1 MQNSFDLSGKTA
13 LVTGGGGVL
22 GSAMARA
29 LASAGAHVSLL
40 GRTEEKIERMS
51 RQIQSAGGKAS
62 YLTADV
68 TSESSFRA
76 ALAYLGDVHILV
88 NAAGT
93 IIPEAMT
100 SPTRS
105 IFELSLDKMRQVMD
119 VNWMGTVIPSFLL
132 AEQFVK
138 RNDGIIINVASM
150 SSFKP
155 VTRNVAYS
163 SSKAAIL
170 NFTQWMAVHMA
181 QTYAPGIRVNAIAPG
196 FFLTEINKHLLTDK
210 DTGKLSPRGESIIAH
225 TPMGRFGEP
234 DELGGATVFLA
245 SDASK
250 FITGTVIPVD
260 GGHLAFS
267 GV

>member
-1 MQNSFDLSGKTA
+1 MHNWFDLTGKTA

-29 LASAGAHVSLL
+29 LADHGAHVVLL
-40 GRTEEKIERMS
+40 GRTREKVERAAALI
-51 RQIQSAGGKAS
+51 RERGGAAS
-62 YLTADV
+62 WVQGDV
-68 TSESSFRA
+68 TEADSMKA
-76 ALAYLGDVHILV
+76 ALAAVGDVHILV

-100 SPTRS
+100 SPDRS
-105 IFELSLDKMRQVMD
+105 LFELSLSAMRQVMD
-119 VNWMGTVIPSFLL
+119 VNWMGTVIPSLL
-132 AEQFVK
+132 VARQFAV
-138 RNDGIIINVASM
+138 RGQGVIINVASM
-150 SSFKP
+150 SSFRP

-163 SSKAAIL
+163 ASKAALL
-170 NFTQWMAVHMA
+170 NFTQWLAVHMA
-181 QTYAPGIRVNAIAPG
+181 QHYSPNIRVNAIAPG
-196 FFLTEINKHLLTDK
+196 FFLTEINRSLLVEPTEGRL
-210 DTGKLSPRGESIIAH
+210 TARGEAIIAH
-225 TPMGRFGEP
+225 TPMGRFGDP

-250 FITGTVIPVD
+250 FITGAVIPVD

>member
-1 MQNSFDLSGKTA
+1 MQSWFDLSGKTA

-29 LASAGAHVSLL
+29 LAQHGARVTLL
-40 GRTEEKIERMS
+40 GRTQSKIES
-51 RQIQSAGGKAS
+51 VANDIQNAGGKAS
-62 YLTADV
+62 FLTADV
-68 TSESSFRA
+68 TNESSFGD
-76 ALAYLGDVHILV
+76 ALKYLGDVHVLV

-105 IFELSLDKMRQVMD
+105 MFDLSISKMREVME
-119 VNWMGTVIPSFLL
+119 VNWMGTVIPSFLV
-132 AEQFVK
+132 AKQFVE
-138 RNDGIIINVASM
+138 RNDGVIINVASM

-163 SSKAAIL
+163 ASKAAIL
-170 NFTQWMAVHMA
+170 NHTQWMAVHMA
-181 QTYAPGIRVNAIAPG
+181 QTYSAGIRVNAIAPG
-196 FFLTEINKHLLTDK
+196 FFLTEINKYLLTNK
-210 DTGKLSPRGESIIAH
+210 DTGELSPRGQSIIAH
-225 TPMGRFGEP
+225 TPMGRFGDP
-234 DELGGATVFLA
+234 NELGGATVFLA
-245 SDASK
+245 SEASR

>member
-1 MQNSFDLSGKTA
+1 MQSWFDLTGKTA

-22 GSAMARA
+22 GSAMARV
-29 LASAGAHVSLL
+29 LAAHGARVVLM
-40 GRTEEKIERMS
+40 GRTREKVEDMAQR
-51 RQIQSAGGKAS
+51 IQANGNEAAWVQG
-62 YLTADV
+62 DV
-68 TSESSFRA
+68 TNADSFNPAMESV
-76 ALAYLGDVHILV
+76 GDVHILV

-100 SPTRS
+100 SPTRTL
-105 IFELSLDKMRQVMD
+105 FDLSLDAMRQVMD
-119 VNWMGTVIPSFLL
+119 VNWMGTVIPSLVV
-132 AEQFVK
+132 AKQFVA
-138 RNDGIIINVASM
+138 RNEGVIINVASM

-163 SSKAAIL
+163 ASKAALL
-170 NFTQWMAVHMA
+170 NFTQWLAVHVA
-181 QTYAPGIRVNAIAPG
+181 QHYSPNIRVNAIAPG
-196 FFLTEINKHLLTDK
+196 FFLTEINRHLLTDK
-210 DTGKLSPRGESIIAH
+210 DTGKLTPRGESIVAH

-245 SDASK
+245 SDAAR
-250 FITGTVIPVD
+250 FITGAVIPVD

>member
-1 MQNSFDLSGKTA
+1 MHNWFDLTNKTA

-29 LASAGAHVSLL
+29 LADHGAHVVLL
-40 GRTEEKIERMS
+40 GRTREKVEGMAQRIRA
-51 RQIQSAGGKAS
+51 AGNRAS
-62 YLTADV
+62 WVQGDV
-68 TSESSFRA
+68 TDSDSFAA
-76 ALAYLGDVHILV
+76 ALQSVGDVHILV

-105 IFELSLDKMRQVMD
+105 LFDLSLDAMRRVMD
-119 VNWMGTVIPSFLL
+119 VNWMGTVIPSLL
-132 AEQFVK
+132 VARQFVE
-138 RNDGIIINVASM
+138 RNTGVIINVASM

-163 SSKAAIL
+163 ASKAAL
-170 NFTQWMAVHMA
+170 FNFTQWLAVHMA
-181 QTYAPGIRVNAIAPG
+181 QHYSPNIRVNAIAPG
-196 FFLTEINKHLLTDK
+196 FFLTEINRALLTDV
-210 DTGKLSPRGESIIAH
+210 DTGRLTPRGEAIIAH
-225 TPMGRFGEP
+225 TPMGRFGDP

-250 FITGTVIPVD
+250 FITGAVIPVD

>member
-1 MQNSFDLSGKTA
+1 MQNWFDLTGKTA

-29 LASAGAHVSLL
+29 LADHGARVVLL
-40 GRTEEKIERMS
+40 GRTRDKVEHAA
-51 RQIQSAGGKAS
+51 QLIQARGGSASWAQG
-62 YLTADV
+62 DV
-68 TSESSFRA
+68 TDSASFGE
-76 ALAYLGDVHILV
+76 ALAAAGDVHILV

-105 IFELSLDKMRQVMD
+105 LFDLSLEAMRRVMD
-119 VNWMGTVIPSFLL
+119 VNWMGTVIPSLL
-132 AEQFVK
+132 IARQFVE
-138 RNDGIIINVASM
+138 RGGGVIINVASM
-150 SSFKP
+150 SSFRP

-163 SSKAAIL
+163 ASKAALL
-170 NFTQWMAVHMA
+170 NFTQWLAVHMA
-181 QTYAPGIRVNAIAPG
+181 QHYSPNIRVNAIAPG
-196 FFLTEINKHLLTDK
+196 FFLTEINRDLLTDK
-210 DTGKLSPRGESIIAH
+210 DTGRLTPRGEAIIAH
-225 TPMGRFGEP
+225 TPMGRFGNP

-245 SDASK
+245 SDASR

>member
-1 MQNSFDLSGKTA
+1 MQSWFDLTGRTA

-29 LASAGAHVSLL
+29 LADHGAHVILL
-40 GRTEEKIERMS
+40 GRRKEKVAAMAEH
-51 RQIQSAGGKAS
+51 IQARGGKAS
-62 YLTADV
+62 WAQGDAVDADGFAR
-68 TSESSFRA
+68 T
-76 ALAYLGDVHILV
+76 LDGLGDVHILV

-100 SPTRS
+100 SPARS
-105 IFELSLDKMRQVMD
+105 MFELSLDAMRQVMD
-119 VNWMGTVIPSFLL
+119 VNWMGTVIPSFLV
-132 AEQFVK
+132 AKQFVA
-138 RNDGIIINVASM
+138 RGDGIIINVASM

-163 SSKAAIL
+163 ASKAALL

-181 QTYAPGIRVNAIAPG
+181 QHYSAGIRVNAIAPG
-196 FFLTEINKHLLTDK
+196 FFLTEINRHLLTDI
-210 DTGKLSPRGESIIAH
+210 DSGTLTPRGESIVAH

-245 SDASK
+245 CEASK

>member
-1 MQNSFDLSGKTA
+1 MQSWFDLSGKTA

-29 LASAGAHVSLL
+29 LAQYGARVALL
-40 GRTEEKIERMS
+40 GRTQEKIERVANDIIG
-51 RQIQSAGGKAS
+51 QGGKAS

-68 TSESSFRA
+68 TNEASFGA
-76 ALAYLGDVHILV
+76 ALQYLGEVHILV

-100 SPTRS
+100 SPTRTL
-105 IFELSLDKMRQVMD
+105 FELSLDKMREVME

-132 AEQFVK
+132 AKQFVERK
-138 RNDGIIINVASM
+138 DGIIINVASM

-163 SSKAAIL
+163 ASKAALL

-181 QTYAPGIRVNAIAPG
+181 QHYSAGIRVNAIAPG
-196 FFLTEINKHLLTDK
+196 FFLTEINRHLLTDK
-210 DTGKLSPRGESIIAH
+210 ETGNLTARGQSIVAH

-245 SDASK
+245 SEASK
-250 FITGTVIPVD
+250 FVTGTVIPVD

>member
-1 MQNSFDLSGKTA
+1 MQHWFDLTGKTA

-29 LASAGAHVSLL
+29 LADHGAHVVLL
-40 GRTEEKIERMS
+40 GRSREKVETVAAHIYAR
-51 RQIQSAGGKAS
+51 GGKAS
-62 YLTADV
+62 WAQGDV
-68 TSESSFRA
+68 TDAEAFA
-76 ALAYLGDVHILV
+76 KTLDEVGKVDILV

-100 SPTRS
+100 SPARS
-105 IFELSLDKMRQVMD
+105 MFDLSMEAMRQVMD
-119 VNWMGTVIPSFLL
+119 VNWMGTVIPSFL
-132 AEQFVK
+132 AAKQFVERK
-138 RNDGIIINVASM
+138 EGVIINVASM

-163 SSKAAIL
+163 ASKAALL

-181 QTYAPGIRVNAIAPG
+181 QHYSAGIRVNAIAPG
-196 FFLTEINKHLLTDK
+196 FFVTEINRRLLTNPDEG
-210 DTGKLSPRGESIIAH
+210 TLTPRGEAIIGH
-225 TPMGRFGEP
+225 TPMGRFGDP
-234 DELGGATVFLA
+234 DDLGGATVFLA
-245 SDASK
+245 CEASK
-250 FITGTVIPVD
+250 FITGIVIPVD